1 VYVFVLLKDKNLSK
15 FAKELNVLAKQAYSE
30 YKPRVDDIIISKRT
44 NQKEIEW
51 LLSQMLDFCSD
62 EKVLS
67 LYKTLCR
74 YYWDINS
81 KATADYIRYYRE
93 MWEEE

>member
-1 VYVFVLLKDKNLSK
+1 MDKNLSEL
-15 FAKELNVLAKQAYSE
+15 AKRIQDLTKQAYNE
-30 YKPRVDDIIISKRT
+30 YKPRVDDIVTNKRT

-62 EKVLS
+62 EQVLS

-74 YYWDINS
+74 YFWDINPQ
-81 KATADYIRYYRE
+81 ATADYIRYYRE
-93 MWEEE
+93 MWDSDED